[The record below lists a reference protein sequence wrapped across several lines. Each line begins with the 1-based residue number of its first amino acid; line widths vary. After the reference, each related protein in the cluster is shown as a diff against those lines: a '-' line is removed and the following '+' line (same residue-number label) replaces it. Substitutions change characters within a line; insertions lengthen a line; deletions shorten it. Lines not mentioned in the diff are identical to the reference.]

1 MKLELGG
8 FVSSADPPCQLVNKL
23 LSVHTPESGVVGR
36 KLTKTDCRPEKL
48 PDSSTDQLP
57 AFAAMFAS
65 VKYWLDQLD
74 KLKDKGFPDKRASSM
89 LSLSWESSI
98 TGSAFIAAF

>member
-1 MKLELGG
+1 M
-8 FVSSADPPCQLVNKL
+8 
-23 LSVHTPESGVVGR
+23 LSVHTPVRAVVGR
-36 KLTKTDCRPEKL
+36 KLTNTDCRREKL
-48 PDSSTDQLP
+48 LDSSTDQLP

-89 LSLSWESSI
+89 DSLSWESSI
-98 TGSAFIAAF
+98 TVSALIVAF